1 MKQLLILVAS
11 LALFACG
18 GESAD
23 KADEAMD
30 AAGDAAGAAM
40 ESVGEA
46 AGDADDAVGEMADDA
61 MDAAGEVADDA
72 MDAAA
77 VGDMLEEKPQEVDAA
92 IDDASGD

>member
-1 MKQLLILVAS
+1 MKQLLILAAS

-30 AAGDAAGAAM
+30 AAGDAADAISPA
-40 ESVGEA
+40 GEV
-46 AGDADDAVGEMADDA
+46 AGDTDDAAGEMADDA
-61 MDAAGEVADDA
+61 MDAAGEMADDA